1 MSIPPRRNLRFEDC
15 ELRCKLPPNCGGS
28 ELKIARLC
36 LCGLVEMV
44 ILLSA
49 VSLPAMGQAKHG
61 PASQVQHGLG
71 QAAAKVLREGLDAK
85 LPPHLA
91 TLLGL
96 SQEAEFPV
104 TNVIARTGKIVQG
117 FDVSV
122 EDKNDIVLFVVD
134 EGSNNQTLYLTSA
147 QGRLRKMV
155 SVANGVGTVG
165 KITDED
171 KKAFEKEKE
180 FWLGRLAPPKAS
192 K

>member
-1 MSIPPRRNLRFEDC
+1 
-15 ELRCKLPPNCGGS
+15 
-28 ELKIARLC
+28 
-36 LCGLVEMV
+36 LVQVV

-49 VSLPAMGQAKHG
+49 VSLPATGQAKHG
-61 PASQVQHGLG
+61 SGSQVQHGLG

-85 LPPHLA
+85 LPPHLS

-96 SQEAEFPV
+96 SQESEFPV
-104 TNVIARTGKIVQG
+104 KQGVWRTGRMVQG

-122 EDKNDIVLFVVD
+122 ANKSDLVLFVVD
-134 EGSNNQTLYLTSA
+134 EGAHNQTLYLTSA
-147 QGRLRKMV
+147 KGRLRKMV
-155 SVANGVGTVG
+155 SVNNGEGRVA

-180 FWLGRLAPPKAS
+180 FWLGRLDPPKTS

>member
-1 MSIPPRRNLRFEDC
+1 ME
-15 ELRCKLPPNCGGS
+15 
-28 ELKIARLC
+28 
-36 LCGLVEMV
+36 VV

-49 VSLPAMGQAKHG
+49 VSLPAIGQAKQEH
-61 PASQVQHGLG
+61 ASPVQPGLG
-71 QAAAKVLREGLDAK
+71 QAAAKVLQEGLDAK

-96 SQEAEFPV
+96 SQESEFPV
-104 TNVIARTGKIVQG
+104 KQAVLRTAKMVQG

-122 EDKNDIVLFVVD
+122 EDKKDIILFVVD
-134 EGSNNQTLYLTSA
+134 EGANNQTLYLTSA

-155 SVANGVGTVG
+155 SVTDGVGTVA

-180 FWLGRLAPPKAS
+180 FWRGRLAPPKAS

>member
-1 MSIPPRRNLRFEDC
+1 MENRPSVNC
-15 ELRCKLPPNCGGS
+15 ELGVLHCRFTGVRLNIRGLGS
-28 ELKIARLC
+28 
-36 LCGLVEMV
+36 LVEVV
-44 ILLSA
+44 ILMLA
-49 VSLPAMGQAKHG
+49 VSLPAIGQAKHG
-61 PASQVQHGLG
+61 PGPQVQHGLG
-71 QAAAKVLREGLDAK
+71 PAAAKVLREGLDAK

-96 SQEAEFPV
+96 SQESEFPV
-104 TNVIARTGKIVQG
+104 KQGVMRTGKMVQG

-122 EDKNDIVLFVVD
+122 EDKKDIILFVVD
-134 EGSNNQTLYLTSA
+134 EAAKNQTLYLTSA

-155 SVANGVGTVG
+155 SVTNGVGSVA

-180 FWLGRLAPPKAS
+180 FWLGRLAPPKTS